1 MTLNVSKFQEA
12 YAQYWD
18 VVKDIVDE
26 EGWVYTKEISNM
38 LDAYFE
44 NNTSKRINFQKNF

>member
-26 EGWVYTKEISNM
+26 EGGCI
-38 LDAYFE
+38 L
-44 NNTSKRINFQKNF
+44 KRCRIC

>member
-26 EGWVYTKEISNM
+26 EGGGGILKKY
-38 LDAYFE
+38 
-44 NNTSKRINFQKNF
+44 RIC